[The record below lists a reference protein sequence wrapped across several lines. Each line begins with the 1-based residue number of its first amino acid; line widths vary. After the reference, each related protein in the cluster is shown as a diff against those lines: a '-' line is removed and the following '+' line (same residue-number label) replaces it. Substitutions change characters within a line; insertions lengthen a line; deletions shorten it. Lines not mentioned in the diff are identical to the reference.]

1 MSNIKLPSEA
11 LKVLIAIGVLYRLNN
26 FLSRRALNNFTRD
39 RSWDWRKEIVVV
51 TGGCSGIGE
60 LMVRKFAKNS
70 IKVVALDLNP
80 PKTPFPA
87 KALFYKTD
95 VTSPSAIRETA
106 QQIRQEVGEPTV
118 LINNAGIGHV
128 KPILNETEEQIK
140 RTFDVN
146 IMAHSWLIREFL
158 PYMVQQNHG
167 HIVTIA
173 SLASFMAH
181 ASNVDYAC
189 TKAATLAFHEGLAQE
204 LKHVYRAK
212 RVRTTVVHPTWI
224 RTPPVNE
231 LLRRKPI
238 DGFMLN
244 ADTVADAVVD
254 QVLKGESAQLVLPER
269 YNWVPSIRGFPSWLQ
284 QGLRDVQGDLLVGA
298 AA

>member
-1 MSNIKLPSEA
+1 MSNIIKLPSEGLTLEALWRPIGGMLFQPVVSSILLLASLREPQRIKKLLSRASKNTIELSVVNRA
-11 LKVLIAIGVLYRLNN
+11 LKILIAIGVLYRLNS

-60 LMVRKFAKNS
+60 LMVRKFAKSS

-87 KALFYKTD
+87 NTFFHKTD
-95 VTSPSAIRETA
+95 VTSPFAIRETA

-128 KPILNETEEQIK
+128 KPMLNETEEQIK

-146 IMAHSWLIREFL
+146 IMAHFWLIREFL

-181 ASNVDYAC
+181 ASNMDYAC
-189 TKAATLAFHEGLAQE
+189 TKAAALAFHEGLAQE
-204 LKHVYRAK
+204 LKHVYGAK
-212 RVRTTVVHPTWI
+212 KVRTT
-224 RTPPVNE
+224 
-231 LLRRKPI
+231 
-238 DGFMLN
+238 
-244 ADTVADAVVD
+244 
-254 QVLKGESAQLVLPER
+254 
-269 YNWVPSIRGFPSWLQ
+269 
-284 QGLRDVQGDLLVGA
+284 
-298 AA
+298 

>member
-1 MSNIKLPSEA
+1 MSNIKLPSEGLTLEALCRPIRGILLQPVITTVLLLASLREPQRTRKLLSQASRNKIGPSVFNKA

-95 VTSPSAIRETA
+95 VTFSSAIRETA

-146 IMAHSWLIREFL
+146 IMAHS
-158 PYMVQQNHG
+158 
-167 HIVTIA
+167 
-173 SLASFMAH
+173 
-181 ASNVDYAC
+181 
-189 TKAATLAFHEGLAQE
+189 
-204 LKHVYRAK
+204 
-212 RVRTTVVHPTWI
+212 
-224 RTPPVNE
+224 
-231 LLRRKPI
+231 
-238 DGFMLN
+238 
-244 ADTVADAVVD
+244 
-254 QVLKGESAQLVLPER
+254 
-269 YNWVPSIRGFPSWLQ
+269 
-284 QGLRDVQGDLLVGA
+284 
-298 AA
+298 